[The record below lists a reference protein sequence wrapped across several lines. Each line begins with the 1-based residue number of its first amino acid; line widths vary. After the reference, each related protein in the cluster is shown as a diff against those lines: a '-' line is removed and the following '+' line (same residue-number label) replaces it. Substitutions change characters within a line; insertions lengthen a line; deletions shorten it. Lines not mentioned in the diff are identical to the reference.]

1 MEAIFEGGVTAKL
14 CKVYLRDSFDGCL
27 EGSLVA
33 FTEAH
38 LHTYRER
45 MTRDLDGK
53 GHPGY
58 FLVEPPEG
66 KILPRHHFTLL
77 FVKDWRFVRQP
88 QKDRRYDKL
97 VLVLDVFVRQ
107 IDPDMSLGSLLRS
120 VTETV
125 DFESYACVIDYEN
138 DFEHSCCLEEGLE
151 DICKYPEWL

>member
-1 MEAIFEGGVTAKL
+1 M
-14 CKVYLRDSFDGCL
+14 
-27 EGSLVA
+27 
-33 FTEAH
+33 
-38 LHTYRER
+38 
-45 MTRDLDGK
+45 
-53 GHPGY
+53 
-58 FLVEPPEG
+58 
-66 KILPRHHFTLL
+66 
-77 FVKDWRFVRQP
+77 KDWRFVRQP